1 MEPDAARSP
10 IDQACLVGST
20 VPDFLVRH
28 DVPDVKTDSSGND
41 ESCVGSRLG
50 MLNTKSED
58 GTSTLSTRSL
68 DANGIQS
75 LQRLTDLSGELG
87 ADRVAEEARDL
98 AARVAEGRFFLACI
112 GQFKRGKSTLIN
124 ALIGGPVLPSGFIPV
139 TTVPT
144 IVRFGD
150 ERAARVRR
158 QSGEWQ
164 EIPLADLSLY
174 VSEEHN
180 PENASGIAGVEVFV
194 PTPLLKDGMCLVDT
208 PGLGSVFAGNTS
220 STHDFL
226 PRIDAGLVVIGADP
240 PLAGEELK
248 LVEAVGQ
255 QVREL
260 ILVLNK
266 ADRTTDAERTAA
278 GEFAQQQLEKRLHR
292 AAGPVFEVSALE
304 RLEGRGPD
312 RDWDKLLETL
322 QQLTLDSSYR
332 IVRDACERGI
342 GRLSE
347 QLFAIVVEEREA
359 LCRPISESEQR
370 VAATR
375 EILNSAERSM
385 RELGFLFMAEQQRL
399 SDLFVNRRKGFL
411 KSALPQ
417 ARKEFESS
425 LREGSRGMGSRH
437 RRQTMR
443 EAQRIVR
450 EFVLPWLEAEQEDAE
465 AEYRKV
471 TRCFIQIGNDFLK
484 RLADAGAGGL
494 ARMPHALD
502 KDTGFLVRSRFV
514 FRDLIE
520 VAEPASPLRWLAD
533 LALGAAGMHRVI
545 DNDAVE
551 FLGHLLEVN
560 SARVQSDILNRVQES
575 RNRLEAEIRKLL
587 HDVTRVAEQALAH
600 ARAAREAGAPAVE
613 QALARLDRLE
623 AEILELRQAG

>member
-1 MEPDAARSP
+1 
-10 IDQACLVGST
+10 
-20 VPDFLVRH
+20 
-28 DVPDVKTDSSGND
+28 
-41 ESCVGSRLG
+41 
-50 MLNTKSED
+50 MLNTKSKD
-58 GTSTLSTRSL
+58 GASILPEKSL
-68 DANGIQS
+68 DAAGVQS
-75 LQRLTDLSGELG
+75 LKRLADLAGEL
-87 ADRVAEEARDL
+87 AAERVADEARDL
-98 AARVAEGRFFLACI
+98 AARVSEGRFFLACI

-124 ALIGGPVLPSGFIPV
+124 ALIGEPVLPSGFIPV

-158 QSGEWQ
+158 RSGEWQ
-164 EIPLADLSLY
+164 EIPLTDLGLY

-180 PENASGIAGVEVFV
+180 PENASEIAGVEVFI
-194 PTPLLKDGMCLVDT
+194 PAPLLKDGMCLVDT
-208 PGLGSVFAGNTS
+208 PGLGSVFAGNTA

-266 ADRTTDAERTAA
+266 ADRTTDAERAA
-278 GEFAQQQLEKRLHR
+278 AVDFTRKLLEKRLHR
-292 AAGPVFEVSALE
+292 TAGPVFEVSALE
-304 RLEGRGPD
+304 RLEGRGTE
-312 RDWDKLLETL
+312 RDWSTLLGTL

-332 IVRDACERGI
+332 IVRDACERGV
-342 GRLSE
+342 GRLGE
-347 QLFAIVVEEREA
+347 QLCAIVAEEREA

-375 EILNSAERSM
+375 EILSSAERSM

-399 SDLFVNRRKGFL
+399 SDLFVSRRKGFL
-411 KSALPQ
+411 KSALPR
-417 ARKEFESS
+417 ARRELQSP
-425 LREGSRGMGSRH
+425 LRKGSRGMGPRC
-437 RRQTMR
+437 RRQAMR
-443 EAQRIVR
+443 EAQRIVH
-450 EFVLPWLEAEQEDAE
+450 ELVLPWLKSEQADAE
-465 AEYRKV
+465 AEYRAV
-471 TRCFIQIGNDFLK
+471 TRRFVQIGNDFLK
-484 RLADAGAGGL
+484 KLADAGAEGL

-502 KDTGFLVRSRFV
+502 TDTGFLVRSRFV

-533 LALGAAGMHRVI
+533 LALGAAGLCRVI
-545 DNDAVE
+545 DASAVE

-587 HDVTRVAEQALAH
+587 HDVTRVAEQALTH

-613 QALARLDRLE
+613 KALVRLE
-623 AEILELRQAG
+623 HLETEILALRQMS